1 MATNTAHNKRP
12 VKKQLLSVGLVMSK
26 SVSTLQRSATAN
38 DAIRLLWARRI
49 RNIPILD
56 GKKLIGIVTDRDIK
70 QMLSAD
76 EDPDIKGKFTFRL
89 PKLTVEDI
97 MTPEPYTVTPNDPLR
112 LAADLMGREKVGGL
126 PVLDRDERLV
136 GIITESDMLA
146 VCATLLEFLEP
157 GEDCE

>member
-1 MATNTAHNKRP
+1 MAINSAHNKTRTE
-12 VKKQLLSVGLVMSK
+12 KQVLSVGLVMSK
-26 SVSTLQRSATAN
+26 TVSTLQRSATAD
-38 DAIRLLWARRI
+38 DAMRLLWERRI
-49 RNIPILD
+49 RHIPILD

-97 MTPEPYTVTPNDPLR
+97 MTPEPYTVSPDDPLR
-112 LAADLMGREKVGGL
+112 VAADLMGREKVGGL
-126 PVLDRDERLV
+126 PVLDRDEKLI
-136 GIITESDMLA
+136 GILTESDMMA

-157 GEDCE
+157 GEN